1 LSGIDIPEASR
12 STRLAGQSHTF
23 GCEAAAGSVN
33 IESYAGA
40 MKETLFLILGMV
52 AMLYLG
58 LCVFLY
64 FAQRSFLYQPS
75 AETIGTDAEEI
86 RIDSTG
92 VSIKIWHFNPQNS
105 RAIIYFGGNAE
116 NVYWNV
122 PPFREIFPDFSVY
135 LVNYRGYGGSSGTP
149 SETALYED
157 AVSIFDRL
165 ASQHESVSLIG
176 RSLGTGVATY
186 LASVRPVEKMVLV
199 TPFDSVVSVASRGYP
214 IFPVSLFLKD
224 RYDSYGRAASI
235 KSATLVIIAENDEII
250 LRESSDRLVS
260 AFKSTDVLVEI
271 IDDATHNSIG
281 NTSLYWKLLNDFL

>member
-1 LSGIDIPEASR
+1 MLGIDIPEAGR

-23 GCEAAAGSVN
+23 GCEMAAGSVN
-33 IESYAGA
+33 SELYAGA

-64 FAQRSFLYQPS
+64 IAQRSFLYQPA
-75 AETIGTDAEEI
+75 AETIGTDAEEL
-86 RIDSTG
+86 RIDSAG
-92 VSIKIWHFNPQNS
+92 VSIKIWHFNPKNS

-122 PPFREIFPDFSVY
+122 PAFREIFPDFSVY

-149 SETALYED
+149 SETALYKD

-165 ASQHESVSLIG
+165 ASKHESISLIG

-199 TPFDSVVSVASRGYP
+199 TPFDSVVSVARRGYP